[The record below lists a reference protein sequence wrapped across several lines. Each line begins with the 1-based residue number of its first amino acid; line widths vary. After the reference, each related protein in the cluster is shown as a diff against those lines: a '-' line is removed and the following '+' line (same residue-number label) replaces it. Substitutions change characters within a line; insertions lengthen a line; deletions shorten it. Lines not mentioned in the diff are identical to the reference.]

1 MGNDTRFVSQRDR
14 QAGADTPD
22 EDQLKSEQ
30 SQDATNSVLGSS
42 SNEVVLTPVSTQAT
56 PKSFNRMAYSLRNI
70 IENMGNQSKG
80 RGSNIGKEFG
90 RVFWL
95 LMNGEEWAEGVEEE
109 CLFCCTLWRGIALP
123 LSGLARDLPM
133 PEKPIT
139 LVRPL
144 MFNGAYF
151 EAVSLMSQ
159 DSSLTSDVFE
169 AAEVQGGESTTI
181 SSPIS
186 SAVDLRAELRKRDSR
201 EGPSPTHRNDNN
213 NNNTADAFTLTS
225 PDMCQLRGVVRRVG
239 GPTNCH
245 CRHKPIQQSCP
256 YRRPPEARASAQQ
269 RKPVFREYHRMH
281 VRSAPERRH
290 NTRRRPWPDF
300 LKSFHQNKR
309 KGHKK
314 LKVSNPNSSDVYKF
328 TVQHQNDTCCPPKVR
343 DELSIHQDKQH
354 HAKDKDQLLR
364 CDCGM
369 NEPHVCECGDQHNG
383 SPHLGPDNRFMRGYY
398 CTTDRPPHIV
408 TEKFIEDTD
417 AYVTRFWAEVFGT
430 LHIAL
435 AFVIAFILQLFRFL
449 LYSLIRS
456 LVVGLIQ
463 LTSDYFFKPILTIL
477 FNGIIQPVFIL
488 LYNMATSF
496 RDLCEPIAHAVGF
509 FFREMAH
516 PVRAL
521 RLVEINKNYCGPI
534 VDRGTGCQC

>member
-1 MGNDTRFVSQRDR
+1 
-14 QAGADTPD
+14 
-22 EDQLKSEQ
+22 
-30 SQDATNSVLGSS
+30 
-42 SNEVVLTPVSTQAT
+42 
-56 PKSFNRMAYSLRNI
+56 
-70 IENMGNQSKG
+70 
-80 RGSNIGKEFG
+80 
-90 RVFWL
+90 
-95 LMNGEEWAEGVEEE
+95 
-109 CLFCCTLWRGIALP
+109 
-123 LSGLARDLPM
+123 
-133 PEKPIT
+133 
-139 LVRPL
+139 
-144 MFNGAYF
+144 
-151 EAVSLMSQ
+151 
-159 DSSLTSDVFE
+159 
-169 AAEVQGGESTTI
+169 
-181 SSPIS
+181 
-186 SAVDLRAELRKRDSR
+186 
-201 EGPSPTHRNDNN
+201 
-213 NNNTADAFTLTS
+213 
-225 PDMCQLRGVVRRVG
+225 
-239 GPTNCH
+239 
-245 CRHKPIQQSCP
+245 
-256 YRRPPEARASAQQ
+256 
-269 RKPVFREYHRMH
+269 MH

-314 LKVSNPNSSDVYKF
+314 LKVSNSNSSDVYKF
-328 TVQHQNDTCCPPKVR
+328 TVQHQNDTCCPPKKFIFDLVDGIPKNTDVEENNIEKI

-369 NEPHVCECGDQHNG
+369 NEPHICECGDQHTG
-383 SPHLGPDNRFMRGYY
+383 SPHLGPDNRFMRGYNTRIPERVELYYFDHGNSGYY

-435 AFVIAFILQLFRFL
+435 AFVTAFILQLFRFL

-509 FFREMAH
+509 FLREMAH